1 MLVVEQVVTM
11 VQQHLQLVV
20 AIEAAEQQIEVV
32 ALVVIETLMV
42 VKVLLLFVGQF
53 NTKLN
58 HCYKMIE
65 IEIYNVLKNYS
76 KLHTSI

>member
-1 MLVVEQVVTM
+1 MVEQVVTT
-11 VQQHLQLVV
+11 VQQHLQMVVEIEVLVK
-20 AIEAAEQQIEVV
+20 QIKVV
-32 ALVVIETLMV
+32 ALVVLHLLKV

>member
-1 MLVVEQVVTM
+1 MLVVEPVVTT
-11 VQQHLQLVV
+11 VEQHLQLVV
-20 AIEAAEQQIEVV
+20 VIEVV
-32 ALVVIETLMV
+32 AQLIKVVALVEIKTLLV

-65 IEIYNVLKNYS
+65 IEIYNVPKNYS
-76 KLHTSI
+76 

>member
-1 MLVVEQVVTM
+1 MLVVEQVVTT
-11 VQQHLQLVV
+11 VQQHLQMVV
-20 AIEAAEQQIEVV
+20 EIEVLEQLIEVV
-32 ALVVIETLMV
+32 ALVANQMLKV